1 MPFILQCWISNV
13 AAAGSWGATFFHTD
27 VGYPTLTAADGWGAT
42 SFIRTMLDIQPG
54 SPRSNGAATA
64 PFSSGRFAT
73 SIHTKLAD
81 CRAPPS
87 LPVPLPRPNAEHFHG
102 FQNPDWPRRAWADR
116 C

>member
-64 PFSSGRFAT
+64 PF
-73 SIHTKLAD
+73 
-81 CRAPPS
+81 
-87 LPVPLPRPNAEHFHG
+87 
-102 FQNPDWPRRAWADR
+102 RRAVSQHRFTPNWQIAERLLACQSLFHDQTR
-116 C
+116 SISMGSRILIGLGGLGLI